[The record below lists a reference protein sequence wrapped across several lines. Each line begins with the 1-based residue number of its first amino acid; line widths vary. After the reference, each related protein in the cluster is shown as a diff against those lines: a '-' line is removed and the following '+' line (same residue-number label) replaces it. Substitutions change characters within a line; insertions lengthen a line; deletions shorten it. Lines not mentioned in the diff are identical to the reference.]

1 MESGAVKMKV
11 GVIGTGSMG
20 EKHVRTYT
28 SLSDYCQLIGIYDSD
43 EKRGAAIALKYQV
56 KLFKS
61 IDDLLRAVDAVSIV
75 VPTEYHYEIGLACIK
90 NRVHMLM
97 EKPMT
102 SNVKQAELLNEK
114 AKESG
119 IKLQVGHIELYNPV
133 INVLRSMVAQ
143 EEIIALDIHRM
154 SPYDPRLSK
163 VDVIQDLMIHDIY
176 ILKELLNDEIINFY
190 TFGQTT
196 EGKSKH
202 AVAILKSTRGIIAQM
217 TASFKSMEKIR
228 TIHVLTEEQVIKA
241 NLLDST
247 IEVIKSPNSES
258 EQRTSDYE
266 EKITKVINIPQQ
278 EPLKLQLIDFL
289 NCIKNNKEPLV
300 NGESGIDVLDICNK
314 ISELANHIPR

>member
-1 MESGAVKMKV
+1 MESGAVKMKI

-28 SLSDYCQLIGIYDSD
+28 SLSGYCQLIGIYDSD
-43 EKRGAAIALKYQV
+43 EKRGTEIAHKYQV
-56 KLFKS
+56 KSFKS
-61 IDDLLRAVDAVSIV
+61 IDDLLLAVDAVSIV

-97 EKPMT
+97 EKPMA

-114 AKESG
+114 AKEAG
-119 IKLQVGHIELYNPV
+119 VKLQVGHIELYNPI
-133 INVLRSMVAQ
+133 INVLKDMLAQ
-143 EEIIALDIHRM
+143 EKVIALDIHRM

-176 ILKELLNDEIINFY
+176 ILKELLNDEIIDFY
-190 TFGQTT
+190 TFGQTA
-196 EGKSKH
+196 EGISKH
-202 AVAILKSTRGIIAQM
+202 AVAIVKSINGIIAQI
-217 TASFKSMEKIR
+217 TASFKSMEKVR

-241 NLLDST
+241 DLLDNK
-247 IEVIKSPNSES
+247 IEVIKSPNLES
-258 EQRTSDYE
+258 EQSTSDYE
-266 EKITKVINIPQQ
+266 EKITKVINIPQK

-289 NCIKNNKEPLV
+289 NCIKNNKEPSV

-314 ISELANHIPR
+314 ISALANHISK